1 MPAGHRFPMS
11 KYRKLRDRLV
21 ASPQHFDD
29 IFLEPPAA
37 CERELKLA
45 HDANYV
51 DRVFAGQLT
60 ENEIKRIGFPWSKEM
75 VERSRRSSGAT
86 LAAARAALGEA
97 VAVNL
102 AGGTHHAMRACG
114 EGYCVFND
122 AAVTIRTL
130 LDEGTIQRACVI
142 DCDVHQGNGTA
153 EILGKDSEVFTFS
166 IHCAKNF
173 PVRKFPSHLDVNLD
187 DGTQDI
193 QYLSALEQGLSQVF
207 DAGPY
212 DLAIYLAGADP
223 FVGDRLGKLALT
235 KEGLRMRDRL
245 VLESLKDRNI
255 PVAVAMAGGY
265 APNVDDIVD
274 IHAMTVFECSRIASL
289 YC

>member
-1 MPAGHRFPMS
+1 
-11 KYRKLRDRLV
+11 V
-21 ASPQHFDD
+21 
-29 IFLEPPAA
+29 FLEPPAA
-37 CERELKLA
+37 SERELKLA
-45 HDANYV
+45 HTPEYV
-51 DRVFAGQLT
+51 DRVLAGKLT
-60 ENEIKRIGFPWSKEM
+60 ENEIKRIGFPWSQAM

-86 LAAARAALGEA
+86 LAAARAALAEA

-102 AGGTHHAMRACG
+102 AGGTHHAMRSCG

-130 LDEGTIQRACVI
+130 LDEGTIGRACVI

-153 EILGKDSEVFTFS
+153 EILGNDPNVFTFS

-173 PVRKFPSHLDVNLD
+173 PSRKHPSHLDVNLD

-193 QYLSALEQGLSQVF
+193 QYLSALEQALAQVF

-245 VLESLKDRNI
+245 VLESLKDRNT

-265 APNVDDIVD
+265 APDVEDIVD
-274 IHAMTVFECSRIASL
+274 IHAMTVFECSRIASM

>member
-1 MPAGHRFPMS
+1 MS
-11 KYRKLRDRLV
+11 KYRRLRDRLV
-21 ASPQHFDD
+21 ASAQHFDD
-29 IFLEPPAA
+29 VFLEPPAA
-37 CERELKLA
+37 SERELKLA
-45 HDANYV
+45 HAPEYV
-51 DRVFAGQLT
+51 DRVLAGKLT
-60 ENEIKRIGFPWSKEM
+60 ENEIKRIGFPWSEAM

-86 LAAARAALGEA
+86 LAAARAALEQA

-102 AGGTHHAMRACG
+102 AGGTHHAMRSCG

-130 LDEGTIQRACVI
+130 LDEGIIGRACVI

-153 EILGKDSEVFTFS
+153 EILGNDPNVFTFS

-173 PVRKFPSHLDVNLD
+173 PSRKHPSHLDVNLD

-193 QYLSALEQGLSQVF
+193 QYLSALEQALAQVF

-223 FVGDRLGKLALT
+223 FIGDRLGKLALT

-245 VLESLKDRNI
+245 VLESLKDRNT

-265 APNVDDIVD
+265 APDVEDIVD
-274 IHAMTVFECSRIASL
+274 IHAMTVFECSRIASM

>member
-1 MPAGHRFPMS
+1 MS

-21 ASPQHFDD
+21 TSPQHFDD
-29 IFLEPPAA
+29 VFLEPPAA
-37 CERELKLA
+37 TERELKLA
-45 HDANYV
+45 HESNYV

-60 ENEIKRIGFPWSKEM
+60 ENEIKRIGFPWSEEM

-97 VAVNL
+97 IAVNL

-130 LDEGTIQRACVI
+130 LDEGTIERACVI

-153 EILGKDSEVFTFS
+153 EILGNDSDVFTFS

-173 PVRKFPSHLDVNLD
+173 PVRKFPSHLDVNLN

-193 QYLSALEQGLSQVF
+193 EYLSALEQGLSQVF

-245 VLESLKDRNI
+245 VLESLKDRNT

-289 YC
+289 YL

>member
-1 MPAGHRFPMS
+1 M
-11 KYRKLRDRLV
+11 
-21 ASPQHFDD
+21 
-29 IFLEPPAA
+29 
-37 CERELKLA
+37 
-45 HDANYV
+45 
-51 DRVFAGQLT
+51 
-60 ENEIKRIGFPWSKEM
+60 
-75 VERSRRSSGAT
+75 
-86 LAAARAALGEA
+86 
-97 VAVNL
+97 
-102 AGGTHHAMRACG
+102 
-114 EGYCVFND
+114 
-122 AAVTIRTL
+122 
-130 LDEGTIQRACVI
+130 I

-153 EILGKDSEVFTFS
+153 EILGNDPNVFTFS

-173 PVRKFPSHLDVNLD
+173 PSRKHPSHLDVNLD

-193 QYLSALEQGLSQVF
+193 QYLSALEQALAQVF

-245 VLESLKDRNI
+245 VLESLKDRNT

-265 APNVDDIVD
+265 APDVEDIVD
-274 IHAMTVFECSRIASL
+274 IHAMTVFECSRIASM

>member
-1 MPAGHRFPMS
+1 MS

-21 ASPQHFDD
+21 ASPQHFHD

-37 CERELKLA
+37 TERELKLA
-45 HDANYV
+45 HDSDYV
-51 DRVFAGQLT
+51 DRVFAGHLT
-60 ENEIKRIGFPWSKEM
+60 ENEIKRIGFPWSQEM

-97 VAVNL
+97 IAVNL

-153 EILGKDSEVFTFS
+153 EILGNDPDVFTFS

-173 PVRKFPSHLDVNLD
+173 PVRKFPSHLDVNLK

-193 QYLSALEQGLSQVF
+193 EYLSELEQGLSQVF

-235 KEGLRMRDRL
+235 KQGLRMRDHL